1 MDKVSEEN
9 IIIDVINKNK
19 IKRPVIK
26 NSFKAFLIGGSICLI
41 GEIIR
46 NFFMKI
52 LNIDEQ
58 ASNTLLLLVV
68 IFIACLLTGLGIYD
82 KIGQHAG
89 AGTIIPISGFA
100 NSLTS
105 ASIESKSEGFIQG
118 ILNNIFKLAG
128 PVIATAIFSSSIIGL
143 VLYLLRGVL

>member
-26 NSFKAFLIGGSICLI
+26 NCFKAFLIGGSICLI

>member
-1 MDKVSEEN
+1 MDKVTEEN
-9 IIIDVINKNK
+9 IIINVINKNK
-19 IKRPVIK
+19 IKRPIIK
-26 NSFKAFLIGGSICLI
+26 NSFKAFLIGGSICLF

-46 NFFMKI
+46 NVFIKI
-52 LNIDEQ
+52 LVIDEQ
-58 ASNTLLLLVV
+58 TSNLLMLLVI
-68 IFIACLLTGLGIYD
+68 IFMACLLTGLGIYD

-128 PVIATAIFSSSIIGL
+128 PVIATAIFSSTIIGL
-143 VLYLLRGVL
+143 MLYLLRGIL

>member
-46 NFFMKI
+46 NFFIKI

>member
-9 IIIDVINKNK
+9 IIVDVINKNK

-26 NSFKAFLIGGSICLI
+26 NSFMAFLIGGSICLI

-46 NFFMKI
+46 NFFIKI